1 MNTQDENLHTDQ
13 KSKRYTYAQKEG
25 DDFSCIKLTE
35 GKFAGVVYHYGKV
48 GFAKDENK
56 DGTLPMK
63 FDYTIKQNPNN
74 LDLNENV
81 EFLNYIGD
89 LLIEILEQQL
99 KDGTAVI
106 S

>member
-1 MNTQDENLHTDQ
+1 MSTQKNNSPTAKNKPYVFVQREQ
-13 KSKRYTYAQKEG
+13 
-25 DDFSCIKLTE
+25 DDFSCIKLTD
-35 GKFAGVVYHYGKV
+35 GKFKDIIFHYGKV
-48 GFAKDENK
+48 GFAKDPNP

-74 LDLNENV
+74 LDLNENQD
-81 EFLNYIGD
+81 FLNYIGD